1 MDSFT
6 WLFRCHLGFK
16 WSQIEVIS
24 PKLALLSNSVN
35 ETMLLDT
42 QSRAIGKP
50 LVSIFFMFNLSPALL
65 AIIHLWY
72 LSDLSESRFQS
83 NCSQKWAKLKL
94 SYKKRNFK
102 KLKPKIGIQQGISHC
117 FILQA
122 PAQPSMAPT
131 WFPGPLSLSLAW
143 SLTLP
148 HGAHTLYIFLC
159 PGPWPDLSWHLL
171 FLVITHSLIFIPT
184 S

>member
-6 WLFRCHLGFK
+6 WLFRCHLRFK
-16 WSQIEVIS
+16 WSKIEVIS

-42 QSRAIGKP
+42 QSRDIGKP
-50 LVSIFFMFNLSPALL
+50 LVSFFFMFNLSPALL

-102 KLKPKIGIQQGISHC
+102 KLKSKIGIHQGISHC

-122 PAQPSMAPT
+122 PAQSRMAPT
-131 WFPGPLSLSLAW
+131 WFPGPSE
-143 SLTLP
+143 P
-148 HGAHTLYIFLC
+148 HSGLE
-159 PGPWPDLSWHLL
+159 PDLAA
-171 FLVITHSLIFIPT
+171 
-184 S
+184 